1 MPSSKKKKI
10 FLSKP
15 INFSMLDVKWLPKI
29 IKAWTTSCFRSSRER
44 KTFDLLS
51 TPVEFGC
58 YDQAGPPICWTNT
71 ERNILKIDGYTIK
84 SYYYYSTRSNLLY
97 LTFWNWWKDKFVH
110 SCHWNVRAKGSW
122 WLRTWSQILEKEVWR
137 EGSFTWKTWERKDH
151 DNT

>member
-1 MPSSKKKKI
+1 MQFPSSKKKKI

-15 INFSMLDVKWLPKI
+15 INFGMLDVKWLPKI

-110 SCHWNVRAKGSW
+110 SCHWYVSENPFIATGKYSR
-122 WLRTWSQILEKEVWR
+122 WLYGTLVILHPVL
-137 EGSFTWKTWERKDH
+137 SYSVATSH
-151 DNT
+151 I